1 MPDQSPAIAARNM
14 VMGFRGTHLL
24 YVMAEL
30 GMADLLAAGP
40 RNSADLAAALDADRD
55 ALHRVLRA
63 LAQLGVSRPGDQ
75 TVRFALTPVG
85 DCLRSD
91 RPDSLRPTARL
102 WGHEMIQR
110 AWGNLLH
117 TVRTGETA
125 FDHVYG
131 MSAFAYL
138 DANPDAASV
147 YNEFMAN
154 RPAAAPA
161 VAAAYDFA
169 PFSTIVDVGGGN
181 GSLLAEILGAYPG
194 PNGVIFDLP
203 HSRPDAEE
211 TIRTADLSDRVQFDG
226 GDFFERVT
234 AGGDCYLLR
243 SIIHDWD
250 DARSEAILTHL
261 PPGDHA
267 PRPPPPH
274 RDCSSPPHG
283 DPGMEPV
290 MIDITMLARV
300 GGRERTESEYRAL
313 LDRSRA
319 SASIGSSPPSATP
332 SSSASPSSR
341 IDSRGD
347 RASYVSSGNPASSQY
362 GLPGRPG
369 AQLIVERDPPLAYC
383 CHHRVGAVV
392 DRQPACAGLR

>member
-1 MPDQSPAIAARNM
+1 MADDAPAAIARQM

-30 GMADLLAAGP
+30 GVSDLLVSGP
-40 RNSADLAAALDADRD
+40 RDSADLAAELGADTD
-55 ALHRVLRA
+55 ALHRVLRG
-63 LAQLGVSRPGDQ
+63 LAQFGVLDQ
-75 TVRFALTPVG
+75 GNNGRFGLTPVG

-154 RPAAAPA
+154 RPTAAPA

-169 PFSTIVDVGGGN
+169 SFSTIVDVGGGN

-211 TIRTADLSDRVQFDG
+211 TIRTADMSDRVQFDG

-250 DARSEAILTHL
+250 DARSETILSTCHRAIMPHGRLLLIELLL
-261 PPGDHA
+261 PA
-267 PRPPPPH
+267 A
-274 RDCSSPPHG
+274 G

-290 MIDITMLARV
+290 MIDITMLARI

-313 LDRSRA
+313 LDRSGFRL
-319 SASIGSSPPSATP
+319 
-332 SSSASPSSR
+332 
-341 IDSRGD
+341 D
-347 RASYVSSGNPASSQY
+347 RVIPTQRNAILECIPV
-362 GLPGRPG
+362 
-369 AQLIVERDPPLAYC
+369 
-383 CHHRVGAVV
+383 
-392 DRQPACAGLR
+392 

>member
-1 MPDQSPAIAARNM
+1 MADKSPRMTAHQMIL
-14 VMGFRGTHLL
+14 GFRGTHLL

-30 GMADLLAAGP
+30 GIADLLVAGP
-40 RNSADLAAALDADRD
+40 RDSADLAAELGADTD
-55 ALHRVLRA
+55 ALHRVLRG
-63 LAQLGVSRPGDQ
+63 LAQLGVVDQ
-75 TVRFALTPVG
+75 GNDGRFGLAPVG
-85 DCLRSD
+85 DFLRSD
-91 RPDSLRPTARL
+91 RPDSLSPTARL
-102 WGHEMIQR
+102 WGHEMFQR

-138 DANPDAASV
+138 DANPDAASI

-161 VAAAYDFA
+161 VATAYDFA

-181 GSLLAEILGAYPG
+181 GSLLAEILGAYPE
-194 PNGVIFDLP
+194 PRGVIFDLP

-211 TIRTADLSDRVQFDG
+211 TIRTAGLSDRVQFDG

-250 DARSEAILTHL
+250 DARSEAILRTCRRAIMPHGRLLLIELLL
-261 PPGDHA
+261 PAD
-267 PRPPPPH
+267 
-274 RDCSSPPHG
+274 G
-283 DPGMEPV
+283 DPGLEPV

-300 GGRERTESEYRAL
+300 GGRERTESEFRAL
-313 LDRSRA
+313 LDRAGFRLERL
-319 SASIGSSPPSATP
+319 IPTTGPHT
-332 SSSASPSSR
+332 
-341 IDSRGD
+341 IFDC
-347 RASYVSSGNPASSQY
+347 VPA
-362 GLPGRPG
+362 
-369 AQLIVERDPPLAYC
+369 
-383 CHHRVGAVV
+383 
-392 DRQPACAGLR
+392 